1 VGVAQQLHE
10 PGARVGSSGVG
21 DRERVWSGVRVR
33 VGGGWEVDGA
43 GGIGRVGEVG
53 VAVEGRRRRRVG
65 VGSWR
70 ARGHRSAGRGPR
82 EDAGGTRD
90 GCGVVRVCGSVE
102 KPGELEGGARCRVRV
117 SRRRRHGRP
126 LEGELEG
133 EMDLE

>member
-1 VGVAQQLHE
+1 VGVAEQLHE
-10 PGARVGSSGVG
+10 PGARVGSG

-33 VGGGWEVDGA
+33 VGGGWEVGGA
-43 GGIGRVGEVG
+43 GGIGRVGKVG

-90 GCGVVRVCGSVE
+90 GCGVCGRVE
-102 KPGELEGGARCRVRV
+102 KPGELEGGARGRVRV

-126 LEGELEG
+126 LEGE
-133 EMDLE
+133 MDLE